1 MVVTRFF
8 RCGSLLVVVVVV
20 DVGGWVMNW
29 IFWAVSSGC

>member
-8 RCGSLLVVVVVV
+8 RCGSLLVVV